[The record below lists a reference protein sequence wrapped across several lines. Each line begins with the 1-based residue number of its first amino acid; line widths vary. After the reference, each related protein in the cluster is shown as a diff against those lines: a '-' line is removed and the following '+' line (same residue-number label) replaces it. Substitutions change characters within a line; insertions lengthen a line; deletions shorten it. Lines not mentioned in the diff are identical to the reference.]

1 MTPGRYVGSEV
12 IDEDDEQF
20 EMKIEGL
27 IAELEQ
33 QFEESNSLE
42 RSIKKSLKE
51 LNYGLGK

>member
-1 MTPGRYVGSEV
+1 LTPGRYVGSEV